1 MRLLPNIDYGT
12 QRYTERVARRLRVL
26 NFTAWCAS
34 LLVSIFVVYQL
45 FDPRLWTLAS
55 FNVLFATFL
64 ATIPLWHRFGALAGP
79 IVYVIGVYTAIFV
92 ICSRVGTDS
101 GMQMQYLA
109 VAAGVILVLGT
120 ERLLLPVICSTL
132 AVALIIALELLI
144 PHDTGLLSRSA
155 MLENFVMCVI
165 GTSSILFMV
174 VFYAVQQASRAE
186 DIAAREYERSEAL
199 LSNILPASV
208 ASRLKNS
215 SAVVIADKY
224 DEASVLFADLAGFT
238 ARASDTAPVD
248 LIAFLNEV
256 FTAFDRLV
264 ESHGLEKIKTTGD
277 SYMVV
282 SGVPASRAD
291 HAEALAQLALNMLK
305 VARDL
310 HDPHGDRVPL
320 RIGIASGPVV
330 AGVVGTRKFFYDVW
344 GDAVNVASRMEST
357 GIPDKIQVSQ
367 EAYARLKDG
376 FLFEARGLIDVR
388 GKGKMPT
395 WFLNGQKRLEILP
408 GTTLDAGG
416 QVTS

>member
-1 MRLLPNIDYGT
+1 MRLLPNIGYGT
-12 QRYTERVARRLRVL
+12 QRYTGRVARRLRVL

-34 LLVSIFVVYQL
+34 LLVSIFVVYQV

-79 IVYVIGVYTAIFV
+79 LVYVIGVYAAIFV
-92 ICSRVGTDS
+92 ICSRLGTDS

-109 VAAGVILVLGT
+109 VAAGMILVLGT
-120 ERLLLPVICSTL
+120 ERLFLPVICSTL
-132 AVALIIALELLI
+132 AVVLVIALEMLI
-144 PHDTGLLSRSA
+144 PHDTGLLSSSA

-165 GTSSILFMV
+165 GTCSILFMV

-186 DIAAREYERSEAL
+186 DLAAREYERSEAL
-199 LSNILPASV
+199 LRNILPATV
-208 ASRLKNS
+208 ASRLKS
-215 SAVVIADKY
+215 SSSVVIADKY

-282 SGVPASRAD
+282 SGVPACRAD

-310 HDPHGDRVPL
+310 RDPHGDRVPL

-330 AGVVGTRKFFYDVW
+330 AGVVGTRKFFYDIW

-395 WFLNGQKRLEILP
+395 WFLSGRKGLEILP
-408 GTTLDAGG
+408 GTALDANG
-416 QVTS
+416 QTTP